1 MKFLFPI
8 VSGCIAFA
16 SWAPAQVTVELAL
29 EQEQFL
35 PGESLTVGVR
45 ITNFSGQTL
54 HVGKDSDWLHLTIEW
69 RVSYV
74 LPKASDLPVEREI
87 DVASSK
93 VVTRRVDVAPCFAL
107 ARPGRYTVS
116 ATVKIKD
123 WGIELNSKP
132 KPFHII

>member
-8 VSGCIAFA
+8 VSGCLAFA
-16 SWAPAQVTVELAL
+16 FLAPAQVTVELAL
-29 EQEQFL
+29 EQAQFL

-54 HVGKDSDWLHLTIEW
+54 HVGKDSDWLHLTIEG
-69 RVSYV
+69 RDNYV
-74 LPKASDLPVEREI
+74 VPRTADLPVEGAI
-87 DVASSK
+87 DIESSK

-116 ATVKIKD
+116 AT
-123 WGIELNSKP
+123 
-132 KPFHII
+132 